1 MKKTKIKI
9 LGCGSSLGVPRSDGF
24 WGKCKKNKKNFRTR
38 CSLYIEKG
46 KNKILID
53 ASPDLR
59 FQLLKNNITDLNNIL
74 ITHQHADATAGIPEL
89 RSFYFKYGKKK
100 LRIFANNKTINY
112 LYKTY
117 KYCFQ
122 ENLGYKPI
130 LVSKKIKDKVILGK
144 SKSEKITIKSIQ
156 VQHGLIKSSA
166 FIFEKFAYL
175 SDCSKLS
182 KNNMLHLK
190 NLNYLIIDCFRIT
203 KHPTHFCL
211 NEALDAIKKLKPSKA
226 ILTNL
231 HHELDYNFLLKILPR
246 NVKPAYDGLKLTL

>member
-1 MKKTKIKI
+1 M
-9 LGCGSSLGVPRSDGF
+9 
-24 WGKCKKNKKNFRTR
+24 
-38 CSLYIEKG
+38 
-46 KNKILID
+46 
-53 ASPDLR
+53 
-59 FQLLKNNITDLNNIL
+59 
-74 ITHQHADATAGIPEL
+74 H
-89 RSFYFKYGKKK
+89 
-100 LRIFANNKTINY
+100 
-112 LYKTY
+112 KTY

-130 LVSKKIKDKVILGK
+130 LISKKIKDKVILGK

-156 VQHGLIKSSA
+156 VRHGLIKSSA

-182 KNNMLHLK
+182 KNNMRHLK